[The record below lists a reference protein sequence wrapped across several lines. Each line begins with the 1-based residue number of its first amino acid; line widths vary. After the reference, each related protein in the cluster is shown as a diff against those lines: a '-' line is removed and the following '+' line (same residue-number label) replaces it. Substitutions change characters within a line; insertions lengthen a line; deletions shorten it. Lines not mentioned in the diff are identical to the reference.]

1 MAQEQSI
8 QTFRER
14 YIAIYRPNKKTYSI
28 LNWVADGACWMRA
41 IQSDDATIAATT
53 LRTSATPHAPV
64 EINTH
69 YNNTNPQQRVKC
81 VASGQ
86 YLRWREFDVAII
98 QKKRGSGP
106 PFQDALFV
114 NEFICTTTAHET
126 PGTRPLWTLYPPVAA
141 PVAAPVNTVYAHVS
155 TIKFEPLPKRIA
167 WIIAEDA
174 SKKGETCSITLEPIS
189 PITASVT
196 TCYHVFDTDAL
207 ATWLVT
213 KNTCPLCK
221 QKTVATVAFDQP
233 KAEDDTALRL
243 ISHVTYP
250 DVIHL
255 PVEQLS

>member
-14 YIAIYRPNKKTYSI
+14 YIAVYRPNKKTYSI
-28 LNWVADGACWMRA
+28 LEFINNGSFWRRLLLPELQGP
-41 IQSDDATIAATT
+41 IT
-53 LRTSATPHAPV
+53 LRTSAIPHAPV
-64 EINTH
+64 QINTT
-69 YNNTNPQQRVKC
+69 YGNTDPEQRVKC

-86 YLRWREFDVAII
+86 YLRWGDYDVAIV
-98 QKKRGSGP
+98 QKKRESI
-106 PFQDALFV
+106 PFRDTVFAY
-114 NEFICTTTAHET
+114 EFTCTTTAPET
-126 PGTRPLWTLYPPVAA
+126 PGTRPLWTLYA

-155 TIKFEPLPKRIA
+155 TIKIEPLPKRIA

-174 SKKGETCSITLEPIS
+174 SKKEETCSITLEPIS

-207 ATWLVT
+207 ATWLLT

-221 QKTVATVAFDQP
+221 QKTVATVAFDRP
-233 KAEDDTALRL
+233 KDEDDTALRL